1 MHHGSVDRAELADFL
16 RRRRAVLQPEDVGL
30 HPGPR
35 RRTPGLRREDVAAL
49 AGMSTDYYARLE
61 QQRGPQ
67 PSESMLAAIARAMR
81 LSQDERD
88 HLFLLAG
95 HTAPPRHRR
104 SEHVSPTLLHV
115 LDRLDTP
122 AQVVDDLGRSL
133 AQNPMAVALNG
144 DHARLT
150 GHARSIC
157 FRWFTDPAERAGYPE
172 ADRDHHARV
181 FVAGLRAAMAR
192 TPEDPEVRELVA
204 ALHRRSPEFTAIWDE
219 HDVSVR
225 MDSAKRKIHPTVG
238 PITLDCQQL
247 TCEGEG
253 QFLLVYT
260 ATPGSEDRDK
270 LDLLRVIGDQ
280 HFAPAQP

>member
-1 MHHGSVDRAELADFL
+1 MGTVDRPELADFL

-35 RRTPGLRREDVAAL
+35 RRTPGLRREDVASL

-61 QQRGPQ
+61 QGRGPQ
-67 PSESMLAAIARAMR
+67 PSESMLAAISRGLR

-88 HLFLLAG
+88 HLFRLAG
-95 HTAPPRHRR
+95 HTAPARDGR
-104 SEHVSPTLLHV
+104 SGHVSPALLHV

-122 AQVVDDLGRSL
+122 AQVVDDLGRTH

-144 DHARLT
+144 DHAALT

-157 FRWFTDPAERAGYPE
+157 FRWFAGPEERAGYPE
-172 ADRDHHARV
+172 EDHDHHARV
-181 FVAGLRAAMAR
+181 FVGGLRAAAAR
-192 TPEDPEVRELVA
+192 TPDDPEVRDLVA
-204 ALHRRSPEFTAIWDE
+204 DLRRRSPEFATLWDE

-225 MDSAKRKIHPTVG
+225 MDAAKRKIHPAVG
-238 PITLDCQQL
+238 AITLNCQRL
-247 TCEGEG
+247 ACEGDG

-260 ATPGSEDRDK
+260 AVPGSEDREK
-270 LDLLRVIGDQ
+270 LDLLRVVGDQ
-280 HFAPAQP
+280 RFAPTG